1 MPAALPTTRS
11 IGSTNC
17 FLGDMFSGVELRRSA
32 DAHNCSPLAALV
44 ISQWKRVSGKV
55 PVMFMWFLWLILIGM
70 LIGFAIIFPWL
81 LLIYGIVIVLWLMD
95 VFGT

>member
-1 MPAALPTTRS
+1 MPIFVSLVVS
-11 IGSTNC
+11 IGS
-17 FLGDMFSGVELRRSA
+17 A
-32 DAHNCSPLAALV
+32 IV
-44 ISQWKRVSGKV
+44 ISEWKRASGKV